1 MAKNTKATAPEAVK
15 ENENEEVKTVETT
28 PEVVET
34 PKATA
39 PEAELI
45 DILIPVDPL
54 NPNDKEVIVGINE
67 KYAKIIRGEATK
79 VSRPVWEQLR
89 NAKLV

>member
-1 MAKNTKATAPEAVK
+1 MAKNAKATAPEAVEEK
-15 ENENEEVKTVETT
+15 EIEKVETVETA
-28 PEVVET
+28 ET

-45 DILIPVDPL
+45 DILIQEDPL
-54 NPNDKEVIVGINE
+54 NPKDNEVIVGIND
-67 KYAKIIRGEATK
+67 KYAKIIRGVPTK
-79 VSRPVWEQLR
+79 VTRPVWEQLR

>member
-1 MAKNTKATAPEAVK
+1 MAKNTKATGPEAV
-15 ENENEEVKTVETT
+15 NENEEVKTVETA
-28 PEVVET
+28 PEAVET

-45 DILIPVDPL
+45 DILIQEDPL
-54 NPNDKEVIVGINE
+54 NPKDNEVIVGINDR
-67 KYAKIIRGEATK
+67 YAKIIRGVPTK

>member
-1 MAKNTKATAPEAVK
+1 MAKKTNATAPEAVEENVNK
-15 ENENEEVKTVETT
+15 EVETVETA

-34 PKATA
+34 AKATA

-45 DILIPVDPL
+45 DILIQEDPL
-54 NPNDKEVIVGINE
+54 NPKDKEVIVGINE
-67 KYAKIIRGEATK
+67 KYAKIIRGVPTK